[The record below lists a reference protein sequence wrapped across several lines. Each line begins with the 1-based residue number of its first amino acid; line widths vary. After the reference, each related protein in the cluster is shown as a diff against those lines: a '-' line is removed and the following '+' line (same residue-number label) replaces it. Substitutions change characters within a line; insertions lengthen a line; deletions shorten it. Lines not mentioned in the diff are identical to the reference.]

1 MSSSLGFS
9 TFSDME
15 NKDAPKKKRERIKN
29 KTIKKR
35 SSKKVEQFLNSMNK
49 KERFGVRIGND
60 HRSGAGTRR
69 SIDDDILS
77 DSEDEL
83 DKDNGIGEPY
93 VNPNYKPVAKDAGK
107 AGTKGNLMASSYNPE
122 VLEGFGLLK
131 EGLEQQQKY
140 HNDQQQYH
148 NDQQQYYNQYV
159 PTYTGTANNIPY
171 YSQLANSQELSG
183 PKDELMRKLNYV
195 VHMLEEQADEKTAN
209 VTEELVLYMFL
220 GVFVIFVVDS
230 FARAGKYTR

>member
-9 TFSDME
+9 TFSNME
-15 NKDAPKKKRERIKN
+15 NKEAPKKKRERIKN

-49 KERFGVRIGND
+49 KESFGVRVGSD

-69 SIDDDILS
+69 TIDDDLLS

-107 AGTKGNLMASSYNPE
+107 AGTKGNLTAQGYNPE
-122 VLEGFGLLK
+122 TLEGFGLLK
-131 EGLEQQQKY
+131 EGLEQ
-140 HNDQQQYH
+140 QQQYH

-171 YSQLANSQELSG
+171 YSQLANSQDLSG

>member
-1 MSSSLGFS
+1 MIVFIILILIFLIYLLLKEDKYTLLRELSSSNCGG
-9 TFSDME
+9 
-15 NKDAPKKKRERIKN
+15 R
-29 KTIKKR
+29 
-35 SSKKVEQFLNSMNK
+35 
-49 KERFGVRIGND
+49 
-60 HRSGAGTRR
+60 
-69 SIDDDILS
+69 
-77 DSEDEL
+77 
-83 DKDNGIGEPY
+83 
-93 VNPNYKPVAKDAGK
+93 K
-107 AGTKGNLMASSYNPE
+107 AGTKGNLTAPGYNPE
-122 VLEGFGLLK
+122 TLEGFGLLK
-131 EGLEQQQKY
+131 EGLEQ
-140 HNDQQQYH
+140 QQQYH

-171 YSQLANSQELSG
+171 YSQLANSQDLSG